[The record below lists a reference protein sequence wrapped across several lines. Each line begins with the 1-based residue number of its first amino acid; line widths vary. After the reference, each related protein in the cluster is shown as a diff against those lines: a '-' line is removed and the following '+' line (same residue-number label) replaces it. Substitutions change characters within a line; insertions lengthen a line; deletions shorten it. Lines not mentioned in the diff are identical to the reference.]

1 MSSQLPGRQSPEP
14 SNLTGAQQHDVP
26 GSGKIGSTMGNARPA
41 PEFSQDKSEQQKRSS
56 LESNPEHPL
65 EKIEAA
71 KYAK

>member
-14 SNLTGAQQHDVP
+14 STQTDAQQHDVP

-41 PEFSQDKSEQQKRSS
+41 PEFAQQKSEQQKRHS
-56 LESNPEHPL
+56 LESNPENAY